1 MQRLLRFTLVQP
13 PARHNR
19 RFVPGAA
26 LAAALLAAS
35 CGRGAGERGAPP
47 GARAGATME
56 LPVRVLS
63 DTGRSAP
70 LRVAPPPDVAVW
82 VARVTPAKP
91 AAVAMPP
98 PSEAPDTLVAT
109 DLPPPPALEVDPD
122 LKPPILRTPAALH
135 LPAGRARGAETV
147 ELDVRVD
154 EEGGVSDAMWAGG
167 SADSARV
174 AAAIESALAMRFFPA
189 LKAGRPIAVWCR
201 QRFDFGRGR

>member
-1 MQRLLRFTLVQP
+1 MQRLLKETLVQR

-19 RFVPGAA
+19 RFATFIA
-26 LAAALLAAS
+26 ILLALLAAS
-35 CGRGAGERGAPP
+35 CGRDSGRQGVAANSKAGSP
-47 GARAGATME
+47 ME
-56 LPVRVLS
+56 LPVRVLA
-63 DTGRSAP
+63 DTGRSQA
-70 LRVAPPPDVAVW
+70 LRVAPPHEVSVW
-82 VARVTPAKP
+82 VARVSPSRP
-91 AAVAMPP
+91 RAVAMPP
-98 PSEAPDTLVAT
+98 PTEAPDTLIAS

-135 LPAGRARGAETV
+135 LPSARARIPEMV

-154 EEGGVSDAMWAGG
+154 EEGSVSDALWAGG

-201 QRFDFGRGR
+201 HRFDFGAGR